1 MNIVLI
7 HNIMSPYRLPL
18 FSNIAEAAPGNFS
31 VLFSGV
37 NHDHRRHWHID
48 QSAAEFPYRVLPG
61 RAVVVGQRGTF
72 VNYGVSRSLTELS
85 PSVVVLAGWDLPA
98 CWAARRWAL
107 RRNVPIVIWSESTQL
122 SGRLRSPAAD
132 RVRRAFL
139 RGAVGALVPGTA
151 AEKYL
156 RTLVTENLHVFY
168 MPNPIG
174 QPKLRD
180 VQPCV
185 TQVATNAL
193 FLGELSE
200 RKGADIVLVAMA
212 SLLELFDTVT
222 FAGDGPLRHDVRE
235 AARYEP
241 RLRYIGYADE
251 AVKAAA
257 IAEATVV
264 LVPSRRDPWP
274 LVAVEALTAA
284 RPVVLGPGV
293 GSADDLA
300 GFGACVQRM
309 VTSSSRELTR
319 CARSYG

>member
-1 MNIVLI
+1 MTTEGIGTSIKAPQSFRTGFFLGERLWWANEGRSSTTE
-7 HNIMSPYRLPL
+7 SPDRLPNFRRQSLYLLDGTSRRAGQPGVGHYGEMCRLL
-18 FSNIAEAAPGNFS
+18 FGRKARSSAEG
-31 VLFSGV
+31 
-37 NHDHRRHWHID
+37 
-48 QSAAEFPYRVLPG
+48 
-61 RAVVVGQRGTF
+61 
-72 VNYGVSRSLTELS
+72 YGVLRPTGYAVHSS
-85 PSVVVLAGWDLPA
+85 G
-98 CWAARRWAL
+98 AA
-107 RRNVPIVIWSESTQL
+107 
-122 SGRLRSPAAD
+122 
-132 RVRRAFL
+132 VRT
-139 RGAVGALVPGTA
+139 LVPGTA

-309 VTSSSRELTR
+309 ITSSSWELTR